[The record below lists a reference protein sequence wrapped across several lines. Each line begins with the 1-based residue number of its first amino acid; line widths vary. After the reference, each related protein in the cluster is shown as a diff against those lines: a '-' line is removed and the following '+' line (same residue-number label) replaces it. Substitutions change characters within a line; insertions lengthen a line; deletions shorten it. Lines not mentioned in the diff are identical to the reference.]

1 MKSNMK
7 SNPKSDSPKYSPAQE
22 IAMVVL
28 LPIVLAGAYI
38 LIQNTWTSCVGVMK
52 DFYDSAVWVLEHI
65 LNGVTWASKQNYTG
79 VYAEMY
85 TKLSN
90 KKEWIM
96 LSFTSLILVYVIS
109 LYLFYVPPAKPRATK
124 RKLEDD
130 FEDQHRHIKRR
141 LSIQAEK
148 YRHAS
153 AFQTIQQQ
161 VGEDPRS
168 WPVILL
174 NEVILLREDLARVQK
189 KEF

>member
-1 MKSNMK
+1 MNTFLSNFPGIVMSQLK
-7 SNPKSDSPKYSPAQE
+7 QSAAWVYKQDYTSLYNRVSNSKEGIMFSC
-22 IAMVVL
+22 MFL
-28 LPIVLAGAYI
+28 MAYI
-38 LIQNTWTSCVGVMK
+38 VVMMIYIYIPRVK
-52 DFYDSAVWVLEHI
+52 
-65 LNGVTWASKQNYTG
+65 
-79 VYAEMY
+79 
-85 TKLSN
+85 
-90 KKEWIM
+90 
-96 LSFTSLILVYVIS
+96 
-109 LYLFYVPPAKPRATK
+109 PPPRVNK

-130 FEDQHRHIKRR
+130 VFEEQNRHIKRR

>member
-1 MKSNMK
+1 MSQLKQSAAWVYKQDYTSLYNRVSNSKEGIMF
-7 SNPKSDSPKYSPAQE
+7 SC
-22 IAMVVL
+22 MFL
-28 LPIVLAGAYI
+28 MAYI
-38 LIQNTWTSCVGVMK
+38 VVMMIYIYIPRVK
-52 DFYDSAVWVLEHI
+52 
-65 LNGVTWASKQNYTG
+65 
-79 VYAEMY
+79 
-85 TKLSN
+85 
-90 KKEWIM
+90 
-96 LSFTSLILVYVIS
+96 
-109 LYLFYVPPAKPRATK
+109 PPPRVNK
-124 RKLEDD
+124 RKLEEDI
-130 FEDQHRHIKRR
+130 FEEQNRHIKRR

>member
-1 MKSNMK
+1 MNTNLSNNF
-7 SNPKSDSPKYSPAQE
+7 SNFLGM
-22 IAMVVL
+22 AMTQ
-28 LPIVLAGAYI
+28 IQRGA
-38 LIQNTWTSCVGVMK
+38 
-52 DFYDSAVWVLEHI
+52 AWVY
-65 LNGVTWASKQNYTG
+65 KQNYAGMFAKFYNT
-79 VYAEMY
+79 
-85 TKLSN
+85 
-90 KKEWIM
+90 KEW
-96 LSFTSLILVYVIS
+96 LLFSCASLFIVYMIS
-109 LYLFYVPPAKPRATK
+109 LYLMYTPPPAKPRASK
-124 RKLEDD
+124 RKLEDTFD
-130 FEDQHRHIKRR
+130 EQHLHIKRR

>member
-1 MKSNMK
+1 MNTFLSNF
-7 SNPKSDSPKYSPAQE
+7 PGF
-22 IAMVVL
+22 AMSQLKQSAAWVYKQDYTSLYNRVFNSKEGIMFSCMFL
-28 LPIVLAGAYI
+28 MAYI
-38 LIQNTWTSCVGVMK
+38 VVMMIYIYIPRVK
-52 DFYDSAVWVLEHI
+52 
-65 LNGVTWASKQNYTG
+65 
-79 VYAEMY
+79 
-85 TKLSN
+85 
-90 KKEWIM
+90 
-96 LSFTSLILVYVIS
+96 
-109 LYLFYVPPAKPRATK
+109 PPPRVNK

-130 FEDQHRHIKRR
+130 VFEEQNRHIKRR